1 MNMLKIKSEMWW
13 IGVPGSNMFVMVATN
28 LTAAELI
35 LKGLELVIRDWKNSE
50 RVKDKKSESIY

>member
-1 MNMLKIKSEMWW
+1 
-13 IGVPGSNMFVMVATN
+13 MFVMVATN